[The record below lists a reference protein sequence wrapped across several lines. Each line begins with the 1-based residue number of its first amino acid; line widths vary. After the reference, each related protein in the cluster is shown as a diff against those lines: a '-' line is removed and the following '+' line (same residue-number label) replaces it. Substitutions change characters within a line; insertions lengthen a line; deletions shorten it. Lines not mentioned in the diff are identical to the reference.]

1 MNAIALNI
9 TDSTSQNA
17 QHVAQATTCLQ
28 NVNLKNLILP
38 LDLKI
43 TMYL

>member
-1 MNAIALNI
+1 MNVIALII
-9 TDSTSQNA
+9 TDLTNQNA
-17 QHVAQATTCLQ
+17 QHVAQTIICHQ

>member
-1 MNAIALNI
+1 MNAVALNI
-9 TDSTSQNA
+9 TDSTIRNA
-17 QHVAQATTCLQ
+17 QLVAQATTCLQ
-28 NVNLKNLILP
+28 NANLKNLILP